1 VSEKNKS
8 LSTTEK
14 IRSVRLKF
22 GRLHENQKPTALH
35 RNISIMTLR
44 VPHPFR
50 GVLPAVT
57 TPFDENLEIDHLAL
71 GSQVRLLLDQGCS
84 GIVPCGSLGE
94 GATLSNE
101 ERARVVATCIAYA
114 EGAPVVPGIAAAST
128 ADAVAQAKNAA
139 ALGAR
144 ALMVLPPYIYS
155 SDWREMA
162 AHVSAVI
169 SATALPC
176 MLYNNPPAYRTDFT
190 PTQIAELAA
199 THKNLVAVKESG
211 GDIRRITAI
220 LATPGNRLEV
230 GVGLDDIVVE
240 GIAAGA
246 SFWIAGLA
254 DALPAESVRLF
265 DLAITGQHDEA
276 RKLLRWFL
284 PLLRFDT
291 GIKFVQLI
299 KLVQE
304 RCGVCSARVRP
315 PRLALTGSELEE
327 AERVIAAALASKVP
341 LAPAS
346 GRIRMN
352 QAEAASA
359 SLRSASSKA

>member
-1 VSEKNKS
+1 M
-8 LSTTEK
+8 
-14 IRSVRLKF
+14 
-22 GRLHENQKPTALH
+22 NQ
-35 RNISIMTLR
+35 RMR
-44 VPHPFR
+44 HPFR

-57 TPFDENLEIDHLAL
+57 TPFDESMEIDHLAL
-71 GSQVRLLLDQGCS
+71 GRQVRLLLDQGCS

-94 GATLSNE
+94 GATLSND
-101 ERARVVATCIAYA
+101 ERSRIIATCIAYA
-114 EGAPVVPGIAAAST
+114 EGAPVIPGIAAAST

-139 ALGAR
+139 ALGAS

-169 SATALPC
+169 AATNLPC

-190 PTQIAELAA
+190 PTQIAELAERH
-199 THKNLVAVKESG
+199 TNLVAVKESG

-265 DLAITGQHDEA
+265 DLARQGQRDEA
-276 RKLLRWFL
+276 NKLLRWFL

-304 RCGVCSARVRP
+304 RCGVCSARVRA
-315 PRLALTGSELEE
+315 PRLALTGVELEQ
-327 AERVIAAALASKVP
+327 AERIITDALASRAP
-341 LAPAS
+341 LAS
-346 GRIRMN
+346 EGGRLRVSQSDTISV
-352 QAEAASA
+352 SA
-359 SLRSASSKA
+359 SLRSAISMA

>member
-1 VSEKNKS
+1 MNPR
-8 LSTTEK
+8 
-14 IRSVRLKF
+14 IR
-22 GRLHENQKPTALH
+22 
-35 RNISIMTLR
+35 
-44 VPHPFR
+44 HPFC

-57 TPFDENLEIDHLAL
+57 TPFDEQLAIDHLAL
-71 GSQVRLLLDQGCS
+71 GRQVRLLLDQGCS

-94 GATLSNE
+94 GATLSLD
-101 ERARVVATCIAYA
+101 ERARVIATCIAYA
-114 EGAPVVPGIAAAST
+114 EGSPVVPGIAAAST
-128 ADAVAQAKNAA
+128 ADAVAQAQAAA
-139 ALGAR
+139 ALGASG
-144 ALMVLPPYIYS
+144 LMVLPPYIYS

-169 SATALPC
+169 AATDLPC

-190 PTQIAELAA
+190 PTQIAELAER
-199 THKNLVAVKESG
+199 HKNLVAVKESG

-230 GVGLDDIVVE
+230 GVGLDDLVVE

-265 DLAITGQHDEA
+265 DLARQGQRDEA
-276 RKLLRWFL
+276 NQLLRWFL

-315 PRLALTGSELEE
+315 PRLELTGVELAQAQLTITE
-327 AERVIAAALASKVP
+327 ALATRPSLAAAV
-341 LAPAS
+341 
-346 GRIRMN
+346 GRQRLS
-352 QAEAASA
+352 QADAIAG
-359 SLRSASSKA
+359 SLRSAITMA